1 MSRRQSISSSS
12 YYQPSSRPESPAV
25 FTSSSSSANNNN
37 NTSSSK
43 QYSHQNLA
51 PPQQQ
56 YQQQLQQ
63 PPPPARNQK
72 ADQILQNFYVK
83 VIQIV
88 VLARV
93 THPDVHAGI
102 APRKGSLRGVPL
114 VKKTSKWFNLELED
128 LDIYKEDAK
137 FWRAMA
143 ITESPPTMLVEL
155 FLDTSELSS
164 NQVLVLLDETNRK
177 NRVDLSGTGLHSVA
191 STPLGQGRIRR
202 NIILESWSL
211 NLSNTPPDPV
221 PEPPVVYKKS
231 IIFFRSLFAYMRLLP
246 AYQLYRQLKK
256 QNHPLRIGFRVSRG
270 QSPEESMFRESEIG
284 IEVPLIEGETRP
296 MLSEYR
302 FGQVETPLGAFSLK
316 VTYRSN
322 CEFQVDES
330 EAMLTSRFMDMDEN
344 YFTPTIVAHS
354 QESSAPTRRPQSS
367 TPLAQRPSSEMYSSG
382 ALQENFNA
390 APTLRPRRN
399 SVQSLQQRSGEYSSS
414 QSSVSSLGTRMSRKG
429 SNGGPGGLFTPI
441 ENQNVAGTPPFSVAH
456 GGHAAVA
463 KHYVDPIMESPP
475 FKLSSSQTDNRR
487 QPSSS
492 FSPFKSPSLS
502 SSPSPSFLEAQP
514 PSLSSRPSSVH
525 LNRSPSSSS
534 MSRVQSSQMQ
544 NSGLLGSVPKTGGT
558 LSSIPSGGVNMLS
571 TSVKSNAS
579 SSTSAPRVTPSF
591 GQRHDSSGR
600 RASSESLPPG
610 RNRNSM
616 VGNSSL
622 FQLTQ
627 DDDDVGEFMKMLDTP
642 EPLKMFGRAGGS
654 GIGPSFASDDN
665 NLTASGLKTK
675 STLDRFQQLKQINSN
690 LSESMSN
697 SQILAKEQQN
707 QSPLTVTTNLNRRS
721 TLGDLEPS
729 SPTGLPFATTV
740 SRHSQSFSSHQPG
753 TPSPLHS
760 EAPVYPS
767 RSSGRGEHQSGLSH
781 ASSREPSTGSTPIKR
796 QSWMLNHESPS
807 GGSGIHRDLV
817 RRSANIGNI
826 AFRHGSLDQG
836 KDILGMEEAMGRL
849 KVEGAGED
857 IAFGSYPEDVHH
869 QHSLYSA
876 PLNTGRDGSSSSSS
890 NMAPFSTFGADP
902 RPIPSLASGGASTG
916 RPGRLLR
923 LGSGSSGASFTLP
936 RLRPRAA
943 EDNESLNELNS
954 SDSAERGNRRRQSRH
969 GRDEDEEDEMDD
981 DGDDDEDA
989 DARGRRDVQGRDKD
1003 DKLGHNTSL
1012 NDDDDMLF
1020 IMSELSPGS
1029 NSSQDMGLVSAGLG
1043 ASPSGGMMAG
1053 GGPGLNERVAGG
1065 ILPLTG
1071 AMLNLRSQSQ
1081 SPALVPGSGAAS
1093 SSSSPHLRLFGRNNS
1108 INNNNGGN
1116 GNNGNTGHPLGHNN
1130 GNGSSGNSHNSSNNN
1145 SRSNSVSHSRVGSG
1159 SNTNNHNSIEHLGL
1173 LRRSG
1178 SGSGAGFADELLLMN
1193 AAGNLI
1199 GGNNI
1204 NNLAGDYLPSTSMT
1218 PPLLLSSAQQ
1228 SQQSGLPPVGYASGT
1243 STTGTG
1249 GAYDTLLGGRRM
1261 SRGGSDRGAG
1271 SGASSAY
1278 NSFHSDSR
1286 GW

>member
-1 MSRRQSISSSS
+1 M
-12 YYQPSSRPESPAV
+12 
-25 FTSSSSSANNNN
+25 
-37 NTSSSK
+37 
-43 QYSHQNLA
+43 
-51 PPQQQ
+51 
-56 YQQQLQQ
+56 
-63 PPPPARNQK
+63 
-72 ADQILQNFYVK
+72 
-83 VIQIV
+83 
-88 VLARV
+88 
-93 THPDVHAGI
+93 
-102 APRKGSLRGVPL
+102 PRKGSLRGVPL

-164 NQVLVLLDETNRK
+164 NQVLVLLDENNRK
-177 NRVDLSGTGLHSVA
+177 SRVDLSGTGLHSVA

-246 AYQLYRQLKK
+246 AYRLHRRLKE

-270 QSPEESMFRESEIG
+270 HGPEESMFRESEIG

-322 CEFQVDES
+322 VEFQVDES
-330 EAMLTSRFMDMDEN
+330 EASSRFIDMDEN
-344 YFTPTIVAHS
+344 YFTPTIITHS
-354 QESSAPTRRPQSS
+354 QESNAPTRRQQLS
-367 TPLAQRPSSEMYSSG
+367 TPLAQRPSSEVYSSG
-382 ALQENFNA
+382 GFQEGFNPV
-390 APTLRPRRN
+390 PTLRPRRN
-399 SVQSLQQRSGEYSSS
+399 SVQSLQQRSGDYSSS
-414 QSSVSSLGTRMSRKG
+414 QSSVSSLGTRMSRRG
-429 SNGGPGGLFTPI
+429 SGGAPGGLFTSMD
-441 ENQNVAGTPPFSVAH
+441 NQNVTGTPPFSVAH
-456 GGHAAVA
+456 DGHAAVA

-475 FKLSSSQTDNRR
+475 FKLSTSQTGNRR

-514 PSLSSRPSSVH
+514 QSLSSRPSSIH
-525 LNRSPSSSS
+525 LHRSPSSSS
-534 MSRVQSSQMQ
+534 ISRVQSSQQTMQ
-544 NSGLLGSVPKTGGT
+544 NSGLLGSIPKAAGT
-558 LSSIPSGGVNMLS
+558 LSSLPSGGVNMLS
-571 TSVKSNAS
+571 TSIKSNAS

-591 GQRHDSSGR
+591 GHRHDPSGR

-610 RNRNSM
+610 RNRNSI

-622 FQLTQ
+622 FQLTS
-627 DDDDVGEFMKMLDTP
+627 DDDDVNEFMKMLDAP
-642 EPLKMFGRAGGS
+642 EPLKMFGKAGGS
-654 GIGPSFASDDN
+654 GIGSSFATDDN
-665 NLTASGLKTK
+665 NLSASGLKTK

-690 LSESMSN
+690 LSDSMSN
-697 SQILAKEQQN
+697 SQILAKEQQS
-707 QSPLTVTTNLNRRS
+707 QLPLTVTTTQMNKRS

-740 SRHSQSFSSHQPG
+740 TRHSQSFSSHQPG

-767 RSSGRGEHQSGLSH
+767 RLSGRGEIPSSGLSH
-781 ASSREPSTGSTPIKR
+781 ASSRERSIGSPPVKR
-796 QSWMLNHESPS
+796 HSWLLNHDNAS

-817 RRSANIGNI
+817 RKSANIGNV

-836 KDILGMEEAMGRL
+836 KDILGMEEAMDRM
-849 KVEGAGED
+849 KVEGATYD

-890 NMAPFSTFGADP
+890 NTAPFSIFGVDP
-902 RPIPSLASGGASTG
+902 RPIPSLASGGASAG

-954 SDSAERGNRRRQSRH
+954 VDSTEQRNRRRRSRH
-969 GRDEDEEDEMDD
+969 GQGEEEEDEMDE
-981 DGDDDEDA
+981 DGDDDEDM
-989 DARGRRDVQGRDKD
+989 DPRGRQGGEGQDKD
-1003 DKLGHNTSL
+1003 DKIGHNTSL

-1029 NSSQDMGLVSAGLG
+1029 NSGQDSGLAIAGLG
-1043 ASPSGGMMAG
+1043 ASLAGGMMVG
-1053 GGPGLNERVAGG
+1053 GGSGLNERSGG
-1065 ILPLTG
+1065 GMMPLTG
-1071 AMLNLRSQSQ
+1071 AILNVRSQSQ
-1081 SPALVPGSGAAS
+1081 SPALGPSSGATS
-1093 SSSSPHLRLFGRNNS
+1093 SNSSSPHLRLLGRNN
-1108 INNNNGGN
+1108 NNNSSGSNVNGGN
-1116 GNNGNTGHPLGHNN
+1116 SNSNLNAAAGYPLGYSNN
-1130 GNGSSGNSHNSSNNN
+1130 GNGSINNSHPSSNNN

-1178 SGSGAGFADELLLMN
+1178 SGSGFGFADELLLLN
-1193 AAGNLI
+1193 ASGNVI
-1199 GGNNI
+1199 GGNG
-1204 NNLAGDYLPSTSMT
+1204 GDYLPTTSMT
-1218 PPLLLSSAQQ
+1218 PPPLLPSAQQ
-1228 SQQSGLPPVGYASGT
+1228 QQQSLQSGLPPVGHV
-1243 STTGTG
+1243 TGNNAAAAG
-1249 GAYDTLLGGRRM
+1249 GAFDSLLSGRRM
-1261 SRGGSDRGAG
+1261 SRGGSDRGGAG
-1271 SGASSAY
+1271 SGASSTY

>member
-1 MSRRQSISSSS
+1 MNRRPSISSSS

-25 FTSSSSSANNNN
+25 FTSSSSTT
-37 NTSSSK
+37 TSN
-43 QYSHQNLA
+43 QYSNQTLA
-51 PPQQQ
+51 PPQ
-56 YQQQLQQ
+56 QQQLQQ
-63 PPPPARNQK
+63 PPPPPRNQK

-93 THPDVHAGI
+93 THTDVHAGST
-102 APRKGSLRGVPL
+102 PRKGSLRGVPL
-114 VKKTSKWFNLELED
+114 FNLELED

-137 FWRAMA
+137 FWRAVA

-164 NQVLVLLDETNRK
+164 NQMLVLMDENNRK
-177 NRVDLSGTGLHSVA
+177 NRVDVSGAGINSTV
-191 STPLGQGRIRR
+191 STPQGQGRTRK

-211 NLSNTPPDPV
+211 NLSNTLPDPV

-246 AYQLYRQLKK
+246 AYQLYRRLKK
-256 QNHPLRIGFRVSRG
+256 QNHPLRIGFRVGRG
-270 QSPEESMFRESEIG
+270 QSPEESIFRESEIG

-322 CEFQVDES
+322 CEFHVDES
-330 EAMLTSRFMDMDEN
+330 EAMLTSRFMDMDEH
-344 YFTPTIVAHS
+344 YFQPTIVTHS
-354 QESSAPTRRPQSS
+354 QESSAPTRRQPSS
-367 TPLAQRPSSEMYSSG
+367 TQLARRPSSEMYSSG
-382 ALQENFNA
+382 VFQEHFNPV
-390 APTLRPRRN
+390 PTLRPRRN

-414 QSSVSSLGTRMSRKG
+414 QSSVSSLGTRMSRRG
-429 SNGGPGGLFTPI
+429 SNGGPGGLFTPLD
-441 ENQNVAGTPPFSVAH
+441 NQNLAGTPPFSVTH

-475 FKLSSSQTDNRR
+475 FKLSTSQTDNRR
-487 QPSSS
+487 PVSTS

-514 PSLSSRPSSVH
+514 QSLSSRPSSIH
-525 LNRSPSSSS
+525 LHRSPSSSS
-534 MSRVQSSQMQ
+534 MSRVQSSQQNMQ
-544 NSGLLGSVPKTGGT
+544 NSGLLGSIPKTGGT
-558 LSSIPSGGVNMLS
+558 LSSLPSGNVNMLS

-579 SSTSAPRVTPSF
+579 SSTSAPRVTSSF
-591 GQRHDSSGR
+591 GHRHDSSGR

-610 RNRNSM
+610 RGNRNSI
-616 VGNSSL
+616 VGTSSL
-622 FQLTQ
+622 FQLTP
-627 DDDDVGEFMKMLDTP
+627 DDDDVNEFMKMLDTP

-654 GIGPSFASDDN
+654 GIGRSLASDDTS
-665 NLTASGLKTK
+665 LTASGLKTK
-675 STLDRFQQLKQINSN
+675 STLDRFQQLKQVNSN
-690 LSESMSN
+690 LSDSMSN
-697 SQILAKEQQN
+697 SQMLAKEQQI
-707 QSPLTVTTNLNRRS
+707 QSPLTVTTTHLNRRS
-721 TLGDLEPS
+721 TLGDVEPS

-740 SRHSQSFSSHQPG
+740 TRHSQSFSSHQPG

-760 EAPVYPS
+760 EAPLYPP
-767 RSSGRGEHQSGLSH
+767 RSSGRGGGDNASGLSH
-781 ASSREPSTGSTPIKR
+781 VSSREPSTGSTPKR
-796 QSWMLNHESPS
+796 HSWLMSHDSS
-807 GGSGIHRDLV
+807 IGGSGIHRDLV
-817 RRSANIGNI
+817 RKSSNIGSI

-836 KDILGMEEAMGRL
+836 KDILGMEEAMGRM
-849 KVEGAGED
+849 KVHGAGDD
-857 IAFGSYPEDVHH
+857 IAFGSFPEDVHH

-876 PLNTGRDGSSSSSS
+876 PLNTGRDGSSSPSS
-890 NMAPFSTFGADP
+890 NTAPFSIFGADP
-902 RPIPSLASGGASTG
+902 RPIPSLTSGGTSIG

-954 SDSAERGNRRRQSRH
+954 VDNAEQRNRRRRSRH
-969 GRDEDEEDEMDD
+969 GRDEEEEYDEMNQ
-981 DGDDDEDA
+981 DGDEDEDA
-989 DARGRRDVQGRDKD
+989 DPNERRSEQGRDKD

-1029 NSSQDMGLVSAGLG
+1029 TSGQDSGLATASALG
-1043 ASPSGGMMAG
+1043 ASPSSGMMVG
-1053 GGPGLNERVAGG
+1053 GVPGGLNERGAGG
-1065 ILPLTG
+1065 MMPLTG

-1081 SPALVPGSGAAS
+1081 SPSLGPHSGAGSS
-1093 SSSSPHLRLFGRNNS
+1093 SSSSPHLRLFGRNNGNGGNS
-1108 INNNNGGN
+1108 NNGYPLAHNSNNNNISSN
-1116 GNNGNTGHPLGHNN
+1116 TKGNN
-1130 GNGSSGNSHNSSNNN
+1130 NSHHSSNNN

-1159 SNTNNHNSIEHLGL
+1159 SNTNNHNSVEHLGL

-1178 SGSGAGFADELLLMN
+1178 SGSGSGFADELLLLN
-1193 AAGNLI
+1193 ANSNVI
-1199 GGNNI
+1199 SGGSGTNEH
-1204 NNLAGDYLPSTSMT
+1204 YLPTSSMT
-1218 PPLLLSSAQQ
+1218 PPPT
-1228 SQQSGLPPVGYASGT
+1228 SQQSRLPPVGYPSGT
-1243 STTGTG
+1243 TSTATG
-1249 GAYDTLLGGRRM
+1249 GGAFEALLGGRRM
-1261 SRGGSDRGAG
+1261 SRGGSDRGVG
-1271 SGASSAY
+1271 SGSSSAY

>member
-1 MSRRQSISSSS
+1 M
-12 YYQPSSRPESPAV
+12 E
-25 FTSSSSSANNNN
+25 
-37 NTSSSK
+37 
-43 QYSHQNLA
+43 
-51 PPQQQ
+51 
-56 YQQQLQQ
+56 
-63 PPPPARNQK
+63 
-72 ADQILQNFYVK
+72 
-83 VIQIV
+83 
-88 VLARV
+88 
-93 THPDVHAGI
+93 
-102 APRKGSLRGVPL
+102 PRLFAFAI
-114 VKKTSKWFNLELED
+114 FNLELED

-137 FWRAMA
+137 FWRTMA
-143 ITESPPTMLVEL
+143 ITDSPPTMLVEL
-155 FLDTSELSS
+155 FLDTSELST
-164 NQVLVLLDETNRK
+164 NQVLVLLDENNRK
-177 NRVDLSGTGLHSVA
+177 SRVDLSGTGLHSAA

-246 AYQLYRQLKK
+246 AYQLYRRLKK

-270 QSPEESMFRESEIG
+270 QSPEESMFREAEIG

-322 CEFQVDES
+322 VEFQVDES
-330 EAMLTSRFMDMDEN
+330 EAVLSSRFIDMDEN
-344 YFTPTIVAHS
+344 YFTPTIVTHS
-354 QESSAPTRRPQSS
+354 QESSAPTRRQQSS

-382 ALQENFNA
+382 VLQENFNPSPA
-390 APTLRPRRN
+390 LRPRRN
-399 SVQSLQQRSGEYSSS
+399 SAQSLQQRSGDYSSS

-429 SNGGPGGLFTPI
+429 SNGGPGGLFTPV
-441 ENQNVAGTPPFSVAH
+441 ENQNVTGTPPFSVAH

-475 FKLSSSQTDNRR
+475 FKLPTSQTDSRR
-487 QPSSS
+487 QASSS

-514 PSLSSRPSSVH
+514 QSLSSRPSSINLH
-525 LNRSPSSSS
+525 RSPSSSS
-534 MSRVQSSQMQ
+534 ISRVQSSQQAMQ
-544 NSGLLGSVPKTGGT
+544 NSGLLGSIPKASGT
-558 LSSIPSGGVNMLS
+558 LSSFPSGGVNMLS

-579 SSTSAPRVTPSF
+579 SSTSAPRVTSSF
-591 GQRHDSSGR
+591 GHRHDSSGR

-610 RNRNSM
+610 RNRNSI

-622 FQLTQ
+622 FQLTP
-627 DDDDVGEFMKMLDTP
+627 DDDDVNEFMKMLDAP

-654 GIGPSFASDDN
+654 GIGPSFAPDDN

-690 LSESMSN
+690 LSDSMSN
-697 SQILAKEQQN
+697 SQILAKEQRN
-707 QSPLTVTTNLNRRS
+707 QSPLTVTTAHLNKRS

-729 SPTGLPFATTV
+729 SPTGLPFATTA

-760 EAPVYPS
+760 EAPVYPTK
-767 RSSGRGEHQSGLSH
+767 SSGRSENPSGLSH
-781 ASSREPSTGSTPIKR
+781 ASSREPSTGSPPVKR
-796 QSWMLNHESPS
+796 HSWLLSHDSSS

-817 RRSANIGNI
+817 RKSADISNI
-826 AFRHGSLDQG
+826 AFRHGSLDQS
-836 KDILGMEEAMGRL
+836 KDILGMEEAMDRM
-849 KVEGAGED
+849 KVEGATDD

-876 PLNTGRDGSSSSSS
+876 PLNTGREGSSSSSS
-890 NMAPFSTFGADP
+890 NTAPFSIFGADP
-902 RPIPSLASGGASTG
+902 RPIPSLASGSASTG

-954 SDSAERGNRRRQSRH
+954 VDSAEQRNRRRRSHH
-969 GRDEDEEDEMDD
+969 GQDEEEDVDE
-981 DGDDDEDA
+981 DGDDDEDVELRTR
-989 DARGRRDVQGRDKD
+989 RGGQGTDKD
-1003 DKLGHNTSL
+1003 DKMGHNTSL

-1029 NSSQDMGLVSAGLG
+1029 NSGQDSGLA
-1043 ASPSGGMMAG
+1043 AAGGMMVG
-1053 GGPGLNERVAGG
+1053 GGSGLNERGG
-1065 ILPLTG
+1065 GGMLPLTG

-1081 SPALVPGSGAAS
+1081 SPALGPNNGAAS
-1093 SSSSPHLRLFGRNNS
+1093 SNSSSPHLRLFGRS
-1108 INNNNGGN
+1108 NNNNGGN
-1116 GNNGNTGHPLGHNN
+1116 GNGGNNNNNNLNAAAGYPVGHNSN
-1130 GNGSSGNSHNSSNNN
+1130 GNGSTNNSHHSSTNN
-1145 SRSNSVSHSRVGSG
+1145 SRSNSISHSRVGSG

-1178 SGSGAGFADELLLMN
+1178 SGSGAGFADELLLLN
-1193 AAGNLI
+1193 ASGNVI
-1199 GGNNI
+1199 GGNGGG
-1204 NNLAGDYLPSTSMT
+1204 GDYLPTTSMT
-1218 PPLLLSSAQQ
+1218 PPSLLPSAQQQQ
-1228 SQQSGLPPVGYASGT
+1228 SQQSGLPPVGYISGANAA
-1243 STTGTG
+1243 GAG
-1249 GAYDTLLGGRRM
+1249 GAFDTLLGGRRM
-1261 SRGGSDRGAG
+1261 SRGDSDRGAG
-1271 SGASSAY
+1271 SGSSSAY
-1278 NSFHSDSR
+1278 NSFHSESR